1 MPISRV
7 LRRLAPA
14 ALRTARKPAS
24 ASISSLTSSM
34 SALRVQATSAVD
46 ASAAAQKRV
55 FSLAAPKSTTATS
68 LISAA
73 TRPTTAAVQHKCS
86 HVHHVKQQTRGM
98 KVHSSVK
105 RRCEHCKIVRRKGGK
120 RHNGY
125 MYVVC
130 SANPRHKQRQ
140 G

>member
-7 LRRLAPA
+7 IRRLAPA
-14 ALRTARKPAS
+14 ALRAANSAKTAS
-24 ASISSLTSSM
+24 ASVSSLTTAL
-34 SALRVQATSAVD
+34 SAFRMQGTGAA
-46 ASAAAQKRV
+46 AAAQKRV
-55 FSLAAPKSTTATS
+55 FSLAAPKATTATS

-73 TRPTTAAVQHKCS
+73 TRPTTTAVQHKCQ
-86 HVHHVKQQTRGM
+86 HHHHVQQQTRGM

-120 RHNGY
+120 RHKGY